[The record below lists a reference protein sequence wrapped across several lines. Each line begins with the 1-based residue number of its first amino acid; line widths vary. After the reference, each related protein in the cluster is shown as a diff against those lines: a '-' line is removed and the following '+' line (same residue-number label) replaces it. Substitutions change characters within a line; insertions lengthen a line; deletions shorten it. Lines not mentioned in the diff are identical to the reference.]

1 MPPITRQP
9 PPAAPATP
17 RKGSRR
23 RADIPPEVLERLH
36 LGQESTITLVEVLA
50 IDQRRLVQARATT
63 WGAVA
68 EPLLV
73 AAEASAGQGFMDRY
87 RAMGLTLALETG
99 GRGRVFQRLAEDL
112 ADTVRSWA
120 AFAAGF
126 AAGEDLAER
135 LALIRPFA
143 ADPHMGVRECAW
155 MALRPHLAAD
165 LKSAWKLLK
174 PWVEDAD
181 PNIRRCAIE
190 ATRPRGVWCAHIE
203 SLKADPRP
211 GLKLL
216 KNVRADPAKY
226 VQNSCANWLNDA
238 AKSQPLWVQDLCA
251 AWLADSPGKATAYI
265 CKRALRSL

>member
-1 MPPITRQP
+1 MPPITRLRP
-9 PPAAPATP
+9 PSVSSAT

-63 WGAVA
+63 WGPVA
-68 EPLLV
+68 EPLLA

-87 RAMGLTLALETG
+87 RAMGLILAIETG
-99 GRGRVFQRLAEDL
+99 GRGRVFNQLATDP

-126 AAGEDLAER
+126 AAGEDLEER
-135 LALIRPFA
+135 LERIRPFA

-165 LKSAWKLLK
+165 LPASWKLLK
-174 PWVEDAD
+174 PWVVDPD
-181 PNIRRCAIE
+181 PNLRRCAIE

-203 SLKADPRP
+203 QLKAKPHLGLGLLRP
-211 GLKLL
+211 
-216 KNVRADPAKY
+216 VRADPARY

-238 AKSQPLWVQDLCA
+238 GKTHPEWVRDLCA
-251 AWLADSPGKATAYI
+251 RWLVESPVKATTYI
-265 CKRALRSL
+265 CRRGQRNL